1 MKYLLLLSD
10 GRWVLF
16 QLLVSTKVYS
26 LRALV
31 DIPFVKIILCWP
43 LGEIILQKA
52 ANCIFQIW
60 KKKKEINDYHWQFV
74 FSVFSSLKSSQNS
87 TKHFIYH
94 FKKEISR
101 KSISSNDQCNCY
113 TNDWNDKSVP
123 QLMLQTGSRDCAQL
137 QTDVCREILKTN
149 TK

>member
-1 MKYLLLLSD
+1 M
-10 GRWVLF
+10 
-16 QLLVSTKVYS
+16 
-26 LRALV
+26 
-31 DIPFVKIILCWP
+31 
-43 LGEIILQKA
+43 E
-52 ANCIFQIW
+52 
-60 KKKKEINDYHWQFV
+60 KKKEINDYHWQFV

>member
-1 MKYLLLLSD
+1 MKYLLLLSG

-43 LGEIILQKA
+43 LGEINLQKA